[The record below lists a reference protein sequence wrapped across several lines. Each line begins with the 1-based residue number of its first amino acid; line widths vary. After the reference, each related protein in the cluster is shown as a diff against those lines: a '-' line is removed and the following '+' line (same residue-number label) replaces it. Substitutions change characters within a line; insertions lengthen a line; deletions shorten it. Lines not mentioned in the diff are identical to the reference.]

1 MIRRGL
7 YDDLELPY
15 LDSNG
20 EPFDLLTVDMSD
32 FHQTQRERAKESQ
45 INRFCPPQMLKRER
59 SFDTLESMRAEND
72 SDSDDDM
79 HFSQEG
85 IAEVLREHESWTD
98 DDDVSLHEK
107 VYTDSPHST
116 PKLRAES
123 PPTWLDYEDIRE
135 GEIPELRLSA
145 GTPSEQAPS
154 EQGPSVAAPTPMQ
167 GPSSKRARGESRR
180 VGPSKRQKVKPQTHY
195 NPDQKDATKAE
206 LFQFT
211 RWMLDGEGNAKSLKA
226 RYMKNNGLTEEEW
239 NVVAEPFLEGLGDKV
254 DATPLPASDAV
265 VTMKDIDRRPGRE
278 YVYLRMPMAG
288 GPTGTKSTLTP
299 TFGGNYKPRKLSIYE
314 AAWIRDIIRPFA
326 EIVKEYVI
334 GLGKCWV
341 PPTRRASAQHQQGQR
356 KKRGRRIVFFD

>member
-145 GTPSEQAPS
+145 GTPSEQARLSTVRTIGRSCAVPHCS
-154 EQGPSVAAPTPMQ
+154 DARHQRDELHARAAQ
-167 GPSSKRARGESRR
+167 RDSSAHKNRLRWQ
-180 VGPSKRQKVKPQTHY
+180 KRQCGQLSGQIVLAHT
-195 NPDQKDATKAE
+195 
-206 LFQFT
+206 
-211 RWMLDGEGNAKSLKA
+211 
-226 RYMKNNGLTEEEW
+226 
-239 NVVAEPFLEGLGDKV
+239 LGTS
-254 DATPLPASDAV
+254 ACSSDA
-265 VTMKDIDRRPGRE
+265 
-278 YVYLRMPMAG
+278 A
-288 GPTGTKSTLTP
+288 
-299 TFGGNYKPRKLSIYE
+299 
-314 AAWIRDIIRPFA
+314 
-326 EIVKEYVI
+326 
-334 GLGKCWV
+334 C
-341 PPTRRASAQHQQGQR
+341 
-356 KKRGRRIVFFD
+356 